1 MEMAA
6 LRSRAILF
14 IDDIHNL
21 VPAAGQVRAERGARG
36 AGGHIHNLV
45 PAAGQVCVG
54 QGREGRCRPGSGSSV
69 PGGFCAQWL
78 LCPVAL
84 VD

>member
-21 VPAAGQVRAERGARG
+21 VPAAGQVRGGG
-36 AGGHIHNLV
+36 AGEKGG
-45 PAAGQVCVG
+45 GQVWRG
-54 QGREGRCRPGSGSSV
+54 GRGGGR
-69 PGGFCAQWL
+69 
-78 LCPVAL
+78 
-84 VD
+84 